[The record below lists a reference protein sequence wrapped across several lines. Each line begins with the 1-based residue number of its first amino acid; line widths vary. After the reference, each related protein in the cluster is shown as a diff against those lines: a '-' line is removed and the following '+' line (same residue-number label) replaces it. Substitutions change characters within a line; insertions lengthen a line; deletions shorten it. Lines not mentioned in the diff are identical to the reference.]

1 MFLFTIAIGNGEP
14 VISRLIFLEILR
26 LTKHKGLNTATI
38 PSWQAEC
45 SKPHN
50 RGLLLCIEA
59 STIAFGTV
67 IAYWIVRSILV
78 PSDFNCCQNQFTVT
92 YANV

>member
-1 MFLFTIAIGNGEP
+1 MAAISFP
-14 VISRLIFLEILR
+14 FIS

-45 SKPHN
+45 SKSHN

-67 IAYWIVRSILV
+67 IAYWIVRNFGL
-78 PSDFNCCQNQFTVT
+78 
-92 YANV
+92 